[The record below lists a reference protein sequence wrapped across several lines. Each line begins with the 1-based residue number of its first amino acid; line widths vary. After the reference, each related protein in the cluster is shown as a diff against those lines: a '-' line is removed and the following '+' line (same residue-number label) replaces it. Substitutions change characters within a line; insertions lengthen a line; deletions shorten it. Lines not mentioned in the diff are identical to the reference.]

1 MNNNGLLQ
9 QSKMD
14 KNDYA
19 SKGKVLSNPNQQ
31 LLESVSNSRNRSLNR
46 EPVTQ

>member
-1 MNNNGLLQ
+1 MKNNGLLQ

-19 SKGKVLSNPNQQ
+19 SRAVLSNPNQQ
-31 LLESVSNSRNRSLNR
+31 LLESESNSRNRSLNR

>member
-14 KNDYA
+14 KNDDA
-19 SKGKVLSNPNQQ
+19 SRALLSNPSQQ
-31 LLESVSNSRNRSLNR
+31 LLESVSNYRNIEASTEN
-46 EPVTQ
+46 Q